1 MPKGFLHNVIV
12 AGALISSSSLAAVGQ
27 IIPPPSTPILNVSTV
42 SPSGDQNPF
51 GVAFVPDHFAK
62 GGTLNPGDILVSNF
76 ADRQNRQG
84 VGSTIMRIQQSGGP
98 ASVFYQGPVGQVG
111 LTSLAVLTQGFV
123 LVGSAP
129 SGDGNCGSDQNG
141 TGGLLII
148 DRNGNQVG
156 NISDNNL
163 LNAPWGLAFSEQG
176 THVLLFVSNVGTQT
190 ITRISLKAQQSGKF
204 TVENLTQIASGFSGD
219 CDPPTFVMGTAGL
232 AYDASKDVLYVA
244 SIEDNAIFAVA
255 NASTTTD
262 LGPGTLVYR
271 DNLHL
276 HGSAG
281 LVLAPNGD
289 LITSSDDAAPVTPG
303 SSEPSEIVEFTPA
316 GQFVG
321 QFSIDPAPHAA
332 LGMAIMQSST
342 QSSTQDDSV
351 DGAAPPMHKTLFAA
365 VNKNTNSVEVWQ
377 EQ

>member
-1 MPKGFLHNVIV
+1 MCKGFLYNVIV

-27 IIPPPSTPILNVSTV
+27 IIPPPPPPILNVSIV
-42 SPSGDQNPF
+42 SGSGDQNPS

-62 GGTLNPGDILVSNF
+62 GGLLNPGDILVSNF
-76 ADRQNRQG
+76 SNHANVQAT
-84 VGSTIMRIQQSGGP
+84 GSTIMRIPQSGGP

-111 LTSLAVLTQGFV
+111 LTSALGVLTQGFV
-123 LVGSAP
+123 VVGSVP
-129 SGDGNCGSDQNG
+129 TTGGGCGTPDVG

-148 DRNGNQVG
+148 DRNGNQVT

-163 LNAPWGLAFSEQG
+163 LNGPWGLAFSEQG

-190 ITRISLKAQQSGKF
+190 VTRISLKAQQSGKF
-204 TVENLTQIASGFSGD
+204 TVENLTQIASGYAGD
-219 CDPPTFVMGTAGL
+219 CDPATFVMGTAGL

-244 SIEDNAIFAVA
+244 STEDNAIFAIP

-262 LGPGTLVYR
+262 QGPGALIYR
-271 DNLHL
+271 DNVHL
-276 HGSAG
+276 HGPAG

-289 LITSSDDAAPVTPG
+289 LITSSDDAAPVNPDP
-303 SSEPSEIVEFTPA
+303 SQPSEIVEFTTM

-321 QFSIDPAPHAA
+321 QFSIDPGLHAA
-332 LGMAIMQSST
+332 FGIAVT
-342 QSSTQDDSV
+342 QASNQQDDSV
-351 DGAAPPMHKTLFAA
+351 EGEKPAHEVLFGA

-377 EQ
+377 EP